1 MAGLSGRP
9 RSAATIG
16 QRGRRQR
23 SDASLL
29 GWLAVIALLLAT
41 ACGGSH
47 TAQGASAAARV
58 SAAGGRQTAPPQ
70 TPPSAALAVHEASLA
85 TPAARRPRSP
95 SPMPAAT
102 ATPAATVTA
111 VATATPAPTRPPDDL
126 LRFVGKTGE
135 PLPPGYV
142 PPDLVPLGAGLSE
155 PPGLLMRRPAA
166 AAFAAMAAAA
176 RRDGVMLLA
185 ISTYR
190 SFLEQAQVYNDEV
203 RTFGKAKADS
213 EVALPGRSEHQLG
226 TTADISIP
234 ALGYQLDDALSQ
246 TPEGRW
252 LAAHAADFGFVLS
265 YPAGKE
271 AITGYRFEPWHYRYM
286 GVDAARF
293 IVQSGLTSTEILR
306 AYQAVGSETLLRPRP
321 ARTPSPCRGA
331 TPDTCRP

>member
-1 MAGLSGRP
+1 MAGGRHGRP
-9 RSAATIG
+9 LGAAG
-16 QRGRRQR
+16 CL
-23 SDASLL
+23 AWLL
-29 GWLAVIALLLAT
+29 AGLVLVAT

-47 TAQGASAAARV
+47 AEHGAAGFLSALSSDGGATSQRRPPAAAAI
-58 SAAGGRQTAPPQ
+58 SPLSTA
-70 TPPSAALAVHEASLA
+70 
-85 TPAARRPRSP
+85 SP
-95 SPMPAAT
+95 SLLASNGQPP
-102 ATPAATVTA
+102 TPAATTIA
-111 VATATPAPTRPPDDL
+111 GGTPTPTPTRPPDDL

-135 PLPPGYV
+135 PLPSGYV
-142 PPDLVPLGAGLSE
+142 PSDLVPLPAGLSE
-155 PPGLLMRRPAA
+155 PPGLLMRRSAA
-166 AAFAAMAAAA
+166 AAFTAMATAA
-176 RRDGVMLLA
+176 RRDGVTLLA

-203 RTFGKAKADS
+203 RLFGKEKADS

-271 AITGYRFEPWHYRYM
+271 AITGYRFEPWHYRYV

-306 AYQAVGSETLLRPRP
+306 AYQTIGSEALLRPRP
-321 ARTPSPCRGA
+321 ARTPAPCRGA

>member
-1 MAGLSGRP
+1 MAMPGHVNERWRGATGALGLVL
-9 RSAATIG
+9 AA
-16 QRGRRQR
+16 
-23 SDASLL
+23 
-29 GWLAVIALLLAT
+29 ALLLA
-41 ACGGSH
+41 AGCGGSPAAH
-47 TAQGASAAARV
+47 GAADSTAPFTVGQHAVVLPPTASALTVASRPATA
-58 SAAGGRQTAPPQ
+58 SPSAPPA
-70 TPPSAALAVHEASLA
+70 TIAAPTLA
-85 TPAARRPRSP
+85 AA
-95 SPMPAAT
+95 SPM
-102 ATPAATVTA
+102 
-111 VATATPAPTRPPDDL
+111 PTRPPDDL
-126 LRFVGKTGE
+126 LRFVGKTGD
-135 PLPPGYV
+135 PLPQGYV
-142 PPDLVPLGAGLSE
+142 PPDLVPLPAGLSE

-176 RRDGVMLLA
+176 RRDGATLQA

-271 AITGYRFEPWHYRYM
+271 AITGYRFEPWHYRYL

-293 IVQSGLTSTEILR
+293 IAQSGLTSTEVLR
-306 AYQAVGSETLLRPRP
+306 AYQAIGSEALLRPRP
-321 ARTPSPCRGA
+321 ARTPAPCRGV

>member
-1 MAGLSGRP
+1 MAGLTFACRRTSNPPPLAGHPSRLA
-9 RSAATIG
+9 SAVA
-16 QRGRRQR
+16 
-23 SDASLL
+23 LL
-29 GWLAVIALLLAT
+29 PAALLLLAT
-41 ACGGSH
+41 ACGGTH
-47 TAQGASAAARV
+47 AAPGAAAAPPIAASANRQPAAPTQPATA
-58 SAAGGRQTAPPQ
+58 SATAVRPIAPLAS
-70 TPPSAALAVHEASLA
+70 TPAPAPA
-85 TPAARRPRSP
+85 TPS
-95 SPMPAAT
+95 PAAT
-102 ATPAATVTA
+102 ATAGLAPASPV
-111 VATATPAPTRPPDDL
+111 PTRPPDDL

-135 PLPPGYV
+135 PLPQNYV
-142 PPDLVPLGAGLSE
+142 PPDLVPLPAGLSE

-166 AAFAAMAAAA
+166 TAFAAMAAAA
-176 RRDGVMLLA
+176 RRDGVTLLA

-246 TPEGRW
+246 TPEGHW

-271 AITGYRFEPWHYRYM
+271 AITGYRFEPWHYRYL

-293 IVQSGLTSTEILR
+293 IVQSGLTSTEVLR
-306 AYQAVGSETLLRPRP
+306 AYQAAGSEALLRPRP
-321 ARTPSPCRGA
+321 ARTPAPCRGP

>member
-1 MAGLSGRP
+1 MAHLTAVRRRVPASTP
-9 RSAATIG
+9 RA
-16 QRGRRQR
+16 GRRSR
-23 SDASLL
+23 PASAIVLL
-29 GWLAVIALLLAT
+29 TAALMLLLAT
-41 ACGGSH
+41 ACGGTH
-47 TAQGASAAARV
+47 AAHGAADGPPLLGAAGRQPAAPTLPPTASATAVARPI
-58 SAAGGRQTAPPQ
+58 APLAS
-70 TPPSAALAVHEASLA
+70 TPAPAQA
-85 TPAARRPRSP
+85 TPSP
-95 SPMPAAT
+95 TAT
-102 ATPAATVTA
+102 ATAAA
-111 VATATPAPTRPPDDL
+111 GLAPATPLPTRPPDDL

-135 PLPPGYV
+135 PLPQSYA
-142 PPDLVPLGAGLSE
+142 PPDLVPLPAGLSE

-166 AAFAAMAAAA
+166 TAFAAMAAAA
-176 RRDGVMLLA
+176 RRDGVTLLA

-271 AITGYRFEPWHYRYM
+271 AITGYRFEPWHYRYV

-293 IVQSGLTSTEILR
+293 IVQSGLTSTEVLR
-306 AYQAVGSETLLRPRP
+306 AYQAAGSEALLRPRP
-321 ARTPSPCRGA
+321 ARTPAPCRGA
-331 TPDTCRP
+331 TPDSCRP